1 MIACKP
7 VIRIS
12 LISMRSL
19 LKIALIASKII
30 EDIDSKHNFKN
41 ERSKILQ
48 QSKAEQS
55 FFFFFFFFLNEHTEI
70 QKEIK

>member
-19 LKIALIASKII
+19 LKIALIVSKII

-55 FFFFFFFFLNEHTEI
+55 FVFCFFFKNEHTEI

>member
-12 LISMRSL
+12 LIAMRSL
-19 LKIALIASKII
+19 LKIALIVSKII

-41 ERSKILQ
+41 ERSKTLQ

-55 FFFFFFFFLNEHTEI
+55 FVFFFLNEHTEI
-70 QKEIK
+70 QKKIK